1 MLTPRSFIKY
11 TILEPN
17 SRTLTAL
24 TMIETG
30 NLMKFLQFIV
40 GIIALFLSVQSANAE
55 QYEIRKVSDNVYA
68 AIAQSQGKV
77 VSNAVFIITD
87 YEVILAGA
95 HFINEGVNELLK
107 QVSQITN
114 LPVTQVI
121 LTHHHKGFNYVDFDL
136 PEKAEVIVSVN
147 TLQALKGEHREFKNP
162 TLVFEENLTLN
173 RGKTSIVIMDTGP
186 GHSSGDLIVYLPKEG
201 ILFASDLLFN
211 DAVGYMGDASV
222 HEWGE
227 SLELLEKLAP
237 LKVVPGVGKV
247 DDVSAITRFRK
258 FYQAFMTEVI
268 RNVEKGNTLAQT
280 RKEFSL
286 EQYSAL
292 PGFRSFLDV
301 NLERA
306 YRQLKSQR

>member
-1 MLTPRSFIKY
+1 
-11 TILEPN
+11 
-17 SRTLTAL
+17 
-24 TMIETG
+24 MIDTEK
-30 NLMKFLQFIV
+30 LMRLLRIV
-40 GIIALFLSVQSANAE
+40 IGISALFLSVQSANAD
-55 QYEIRKVSDNVYA
+55 QYEISKISDNVYA
-68 AIAQSQGKV
+68 ALAQPQGKV
-77 VSNAVFIITD
+77 VSNAFIIITD

-95 HFINEGVNELLK
+95 HFIAEGVGELLK
-107 QVSQITN
+107 QVAKITP

-136 PEKAEVIVSVN
+136 PEKAEVIVSVSI
-147 TLQALKGEHREFKNP
+147 LQALKGEHREFKNS

-173 RGKTSIVIMDTGP
+173 RGKTSIVVMDTGP

-211 DAVGYMGDASV
+211 DVVGYMGDASI

-247 DDVSAITRFRK
+247 DDAVAITRFRK
-258 FYQAFMTEVI
+258 FYRAFMTEII
-268 RNVEKGNTLAQT
+268 RNVEKGNTLGQT

-286 EQYSAL
+286 EQYKNL
-292 PGFRSFLDV
+292 PGYKSFIDV

>member
-1 MLTPRSFIKY
+1 
-11 TILEPN
+11 
-17 SRTLTAL
+17 
-24 TMIETG
+24 MIDTEK
-30 NLMKFLQFIV
+30 LMRLLRIV
-40 GIIALFLSVQSANAE
+40 IGISALFLSVQSANAD
-55 QYEIRKVSDNVYA
+55 QYEISKISDNVYA
-68 AIAQSQGKV
+68 ALAQPQGKV
-77 VSNAVFIITD
+77 VSNAFIIITD

-95 HFINEGVNELLK
+95 HFIAEGVGELLK
-107 QVSQITN
+107 QVAKITP

-136 PEKAEVIVSVN
+136 PEKAEVIVSVSI
-147 TLQALKGEHREFKNP
+147 LQALKGEHREFKNP

-173 RGKTSIVIMDTGP
+173 RGKTSIVVMDTGP

-211 DAVGYMGDASV
+211 DAVGYMGDASI

-247 DDVSAITRFRK
+247 DDAVAITRFRK
-258 FYQAFMTEVI
+258 FYRAFMTEII
-268 RNVEKGNTLAQT
+268 RNVEKGNTLGQT

-286 EQYSAL
+286 EQYKNL
-292 PGFRSFLDV
+292 PGYKSFIDV